1 LVDWTEEMIKFV
13 RDALRIN
20 SRMPRR
26 MLTRR
31 VNERFGTDF
40 SNSAIIGKI
49 NRLHLGNA
57 RNSKVIQPTE
67 RKAGFAEQFKV
78 ERLASIRVA
87 KLRAVKKKLSPR
99 LRDGAAD
106 PPKGVRPAQSPDKV
120 LANVA
125 SVFKPNPDKV
135 RSFLALDEGYCKWPV
150 GEEVFCGETIAE
162 RRQPYCPYHM
172 RVRIKGRNET
182 EYDTIIHSRA
192 RRSGTKFR

>member
-1 LVDWTEEMIKFV
+1 MVDWTEEMIAFV
-13 RDALRIN
+13 RGALRIN
-20 SRMPRR
+20 SRMSRR

-31 VNERFGTDF
+31 INERFGTDF

-57 RNSKVIQPTE
+57 RNSKVIQPME

-87 KLRAVKKKLSPR
+87 KLRAVKKKL
-99 LRDGAAD
+99 

-135 RSFLALDEGYCKWPV
+135 RSFLALGEGCCKWPV
-150 GEEVFCGETIAE
+150 GKEVYCGEAIAE

-172 RVRIKGRNET
+172 RVRTKGRNET

-192 RRSGTKFR
+192 RRSGNRFR

>member
-1 LVDWTEEMIKFV
+1 VSFSSGARALVDWTEEMIKFV

-20 SRMPRR
+20 SRMPCR

-40 SNSAIIGKI
+40 SNSAIISKI

-78 ERLASIRVA
+78 ERLANIRVA
-87 KLRAVKKKLSPR
+87 KLRAVKKKL
-99 LRDGAAD
+99 
-106 PPKGVRPAQSPDKV
+106 PPKGVRPAQSPNKV

-135 RSFLALDEGYCKWPV
+135 RSFLALGEGCCKWPV
-150 GEEVFCGETIAE
+150 GEEVYCGETIAE

-172 RVRIKGRNET
+172 RVRTKGRNET
-182 EYDTIIHSRA
+182 EYDTVIHNRA